1 MIIIENISALLR
13 ELMTHPRK
21 AFPSVYSL
29 ACSSRTSRSGSSVL
43 NLIHSFLIALI
54 ILIAVPACN
63 SSGGGGAGNN
73 GGDANNGDDP
83 DIIVNAGTH
92 QLLAFNDLGMHCA
105 DLDYSTFVI
114 LPPFN
119 VVHSQVIE
127 RGSPPRIKNSQQ
139 VNVSYRATRDV
150 SGSINST
157 SQNQSGAVEKTN
169 FWNTN
174 PATGN
179 TYVFDLFGLNPPADE
194 GLAFEQA
201 MPGIL
206 NPYVANDPQAFNH
219 FDPDKQWFAAD
230 GVPILP
236 IDDSGQ
242 RNAYPLMR
250 VSATDPATGKTLASL
265 DVVLPVASEADC
277 QNCHALGEV
286 AAPVASQVD
295 FIPPDDINDANSVLQ
310 AAKHNILALHDD
322 KHDTNLLNETPVLC
336 AACHYSAALDLAG
349 TGPAGEQ
356 LNNDTMSGVMHGYH
370 GQLTDPASGEQ
381 IFPTNGTLEETCYQ
395 CHPGKITQCLRGAM
409 GGAGIECKDCHG
421 SMLAVGSDA
430 RKPWLD
436 EPRCESCHTGD
447 AVSHLGNAIRLS
459 QAWADDVDVATPRT
473 AVNKRFA
480 ENNNALYRNS
490 LGHGDVAC
498 EACHGSTHA
507 IWPNAQASANDNLA
521 AIQLQGHSG
530 SIIECSACHTSLP
543 LTLKGPHGMHN
554 VNSTDWN
561 LEHEDFYEKNPNACR
576 ACHGTNLEGT
586 VLSRTATDREY
597 LRDDDGDRTI
607 QLAKGTPVS
616 CDLCH
621 EKP

>member
-356 LNNDTMSGVMHGYH
+356 LNNDTMSGVMHGHH
-370 GQLTDPASGEQ
+370 GQLTDPASGAQ